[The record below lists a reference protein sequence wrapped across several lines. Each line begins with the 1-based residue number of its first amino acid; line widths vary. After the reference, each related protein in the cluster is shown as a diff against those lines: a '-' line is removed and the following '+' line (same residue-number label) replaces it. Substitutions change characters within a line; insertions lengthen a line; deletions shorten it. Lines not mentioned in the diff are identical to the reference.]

1 MITPPYV
8 PQRRTSVAP
17 APRRPGETDDR
28 SRGGIASR
36 NRFEYDFQTLFAIR
50 LLQAQAL
57 WYARLDLA
65 WMAIGF
71 LSAAGMLGAFAGGQ
85 TGLGGVG
92 AAVLAAAALM
102 QFRLQ
107 PKRNWAACN
116 ALRSEFVKLRARA
129 LEYDDARFSSEL
141 RQLRGVEDGPQ
152 IWNWLRLPTYN
163 GLCAELGCWSDIRTV
178 RPWSEQL
185 LEKLP

>member
-1 MITPPYV
+1 MINPPFV
-8 PQRRTSVAP
+8 PQRCTSIAP

-28 SRGGIASR
+28 MRGGIASR

-65 WMAIGF
+65 WMTTGF
-71 LSAAGMLGAFAGGQ
+71 LAAAGMLGAFAGGQ
-85 TGLGGVG
+85 TSLGGVC

-102 QFRLQ
+102 QFRLR

-116 ALRSEFVKLRARA
+116 ALRGEFVKLRARA
-129 LEYDDARFSSEL
+129 LEYDDARFSTEL
-141 RQLRGVEDGPQ
+141 RQLQGGEEGLRV
-152 IWNWLRLPTYN
+152 WNWLRLPIYN
-163 GLCAELGCWSDIRTV
+163 ELCAELGCWADIRTV
-178 RPWSEQL
+178 RPWGEQL

>member
-1 MITPPYV
+1 MITPPFV
-8 PQRRTSVAP
+8 PQRRTSIAP
-17 APRRPGETDDR
+17 APRRHGESDDR

-57 WYARLDLA
+57 WYARLDFA
-65 WMAIGF
+65 WLAIGF

-85 TGLGGVG
+85 IGLGGTC
-92 AAVLAAAALM
+92 AAVLAATALM
-102 QFRLQ
+102 HFRLQ
-107 PKRNWAACN
+107 PRRNWAACN
-116 ALRSEFVKLRARA
+116 ALRGDFVKLRARA
-129 LEYDDARFSSEL
+129 LEYDDARFSTEL
-141 RQLRGVEDGPQ
+141 RQLQTVDGPRV
-152 IWNWLRLPTYN
+152 WNWLRLPIFN
-163 GLCAELGCWSDIRTV
+163 DLCAELGCWSDIRTV